1 MQSFISGHGLRTN
14 VPQCIKCGAEAVEF
28 VRYNGAHLCE
38 EHFLEYVERR
48 VKKELRKQI
57 DLEGKR
63 LLAVALSGGKDSSVA
78 LYIIVRTLRHRRDL
92 KVVAITVD
100 EGIAG
105 YRPHTLEKARKLCE
119 MLEVEHRVVS
129 FKEDAGKDMDE
140 IVKAAST
147 KTPCTYCGVL
157 RRRCMNKV
165 ARDLG
170 ADVLATGLNLDD
182 TAQSILMNFTRAD
195 VERLARLGPH
205 TRVQPGLIPRIQP
218 LRMIPEKES
227 YLYALLRE
235 LPFSDDVCPY
245 ADLALRNEYR
255 EMVDQLEERHP
266 GTKFSILASYDA
278 LKPMLM
284 DAYPPSSLRTCDC
297 GEPTRNPRCM
307 ACELLEELRK
317 MV

>member
-1 MQSFISGHGLRTN
+1 MQSFISNEDLRRN
-14 VPQCIKCGAEAVEF
+14 VPQCIKCGSEAIEF

-48 VKKELRKQI
+48 VKKELRKEI
-57 DLEGKR
+57 DLDGKH

-78 LYIIVRTLRHRRDL
+78 LHIIVQTLRHRRDL
-92 KVVAITVD
+92 EVCAITVD

-105 YRPHTLEKARKLCE
+105 YRPGTLEKARELCKR
-119 MLEVEHRVVS
+119 LGVEHHVVS
-129 FKEDAGKDMDE
+129 FREEVGKDMDE
-140 IVKAAST
+140 IAQVTGA
-147 KTPCTYCGVL
+147 KTPCSYCGVL

-165 ARDLG
+165 ARAIG

-182 TAQSILMNFTRAD
+182 TAQSVLMNFTRAD

-227 YLYALLRE
+227 YLYALLRA
-235 LPFSDDVCPY
+235 LPFSDEVCPY

-255 EMVDQLEERHP
+255 EIVDQLEEKHP
-266 GTKFSILASYDA
+266 GTKFSIIASYDA
-278 LKPMLM
+278 IKPLLM
-284 DAYPPSSLRTCDC
+284 EAYPPASLRTCDC
-297 GEPTRNPRCM
+297 GEPTCNQRCM
-307 ACELLEELRK
+307 SCELLEEVRK

>member
-1 MQSFISGHGLRTN
+1 MQSFISSHGLRRN
-14 VPQCIKCGAEAVEF
+14 VPQCIKCSSEAIEF

-48 VKKELRKQI
+48 VKKELRKEI
-57 DLEGKR
+57 DLDGKR

-78 LYIIVRTLRHRRDL
+78 LYIVVHTLRHRRDL
-92 KVVAITVD
+92 KVAAITVD

-105 YRPHTLEKARKLCE
+105 YRPQTLEKARELCE
-119 MLEVEHRVVS
+119 MLGVEHHVTS
-129 FKEDAGKDMDE
+129 FREEAGKDLDE
-140 IVKAAST
+140 IVRASSA

-165 ARDLG
+165 ARDIG
-170 ADVLATGLNLDD
+170 ADVLVTGLNLDD

-205 TRVQPGLIPRIQP
+205 TRVQPGLIPRLQP

-227 YLYALLRE
+227 YLYALLKS

-255 EMVDQLEERHP
+255 EMVDQLEDKHP
-266 GTKFSILASYDA
+266 GTRFSIIASYDA
-278 LKPMLM
+278 IKPMLL
-284 DAYPPSSLRTCDC
+284 DAYPPASLRSCDC
-297 GEPTRNPRCM
+297 GEPTCNQRCM
-307 ACELLEELRK
+307 SCELLEELRK